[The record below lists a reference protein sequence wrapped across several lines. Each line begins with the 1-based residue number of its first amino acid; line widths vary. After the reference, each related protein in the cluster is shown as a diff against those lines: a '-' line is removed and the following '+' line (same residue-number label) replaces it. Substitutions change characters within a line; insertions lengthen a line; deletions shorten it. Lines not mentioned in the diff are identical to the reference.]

1 MKLSSIF
8 YSDIVIKGNI
18 SIWGNPRKIGMFDDL
33 HHSYIYLDTAAST
46 PVADEVIAEM
56 LPYLK
61 ERYGNPSSMHKFGRE
76 TARAIHL
83 ARKRVTD
90 MIGASSPREITFTS
104 GGTEANNLALKGI
117 AMHVRSK
124 IPKKNTI
131 ITSRIEH
138 DAVLEPC
145 KDLEDRGFVTLHLP
159 VTGEGLVKPSE
170 LRNVISDNVALV
182 SIMYA
187 NNEVG
192 TIQPIKELVEIAHRA
207 GVLFHTD
214 AVQAAGKLPIN
225 VKNLGV
231 DMMSLSSHKI
241 NGPKGV
247 GALYIRSNVN
257 VLPIIHGG
265 GQESYLRSGTEN
277 VPGIVGFG
285 KACELANK
293 RMRQYQDH
301 VASLRNYL
309 VELVLKEIPR
319 SRLNGLRTERIANN
333 AHFTFFGVN
342 GEDLIIKLDENGIAA
357 STGSACSVKKQ
368 KPSHVLKAMGFSYEE
383 ITGSLR
389 LSLGLHNTKD
399 EVDRAVDILSSVI
412 KDLRELS
419 PFESKNV
426 AEMI

>member
-1 MKLSSIF
+1 MT
-8 YSDIVIKGNI
+8 
-18 SIWGNPRKIGMFDDL
+18 DDDE
-33 HHSYIYLDTAAST
+33 HDSHIYLDTAAST

-61 ERYGNPSSMHKFGRE
+61 ERYGNPSSIHKFGRE
-76 TARAIHL
+76 TTRAINL
-83 ARKRVTD
+83 ARKRVAE
-90 MIGASSPREITFTS
+90 MIGASSSHEITFTS
-104 GGTEANNLALKGI
+104 GGTEANNLALKGT
-117 AMHVRSK
+117 AMHVKSK
-124 IPKKNTI
+124 MPKKNMI
-131 ITSRIEH
+131 ITSSIEH

-145 KDLEDRGFVTLHLP
+145 KDLEDRGFVTMHLP
-159 VTGEGLVKPSE
+159 VTDEGFVRPSE
-170 LRNVISDNVALV
+170 LKNVISDNNVALV

-192 TIQPIKELVEIAHRA
+192 TIQPIQELVEIVHQA
-207 GVLFHTD
+207 GALFHTD
-214 AVQAAGKLPIN
+214 AVQAAGKLPLN

-247 GALYIRSNVN
+247 GALYIRSNLKI
-257 VLPIIHGG
+257 LPIIHGG
-265 GQESYLRSGTEN
+265 GQEWYLRSGTEN

-293 RMRQYQDH
+293 RVEQYQEH
-301 VASLRNYL
+301 VAGLRNYL
-309 VELVLKEIPR
+309 VERVLKEIPR

-368 KPSHVLKAMGFSYEE
+368 KQSHVLKAMGFSYEE

-389 LSLGLHNTKD
+389 LSLGMHNTKD

-412 KDLRELS
+412 KELRELS
-419 PFESKNV
+419 PFESKYV
-426 AEMI
+426 AEMG